1 MFPTYMDCEKEQ
13 YALQK
18 HEFMTIYIPPVDLQM
33 QVAFTWEFQSSQDY
47 FIAAVV
53 MLKLQITTCM
63 RFTINSTIPKQKR
76 KDC

>member
-33 QVAFTWEFQSSQDY
+33 
-47 FIAAVV
+47 
-53 MLKLQITTCM
+53 
-63 RFTINSTIPKQKR
+63 
-76 KDC
+76 